1 MEAQVT
7 RDSTD
12 PPFFD
17 VVVAQDLRLEFR
29 GNRHDQILFDVE
41 PLEESDG
48 DAETLGERTAGSDI
62 HTNGTA
68 TPIAAESNLKSSVCL
83 SSPSK
88 PRTANHRTTAAGNS
102 DASHSF
108 AVRDSGG
115 HAQRG

>member
-7 RDSTD
+7 GDSTD

-41 PLEESDG
+41 PFEESDG

-62 HTNGTA
+62 HTSGTA
-68 TPIAAESNLKSSVCL
+68 TPIAAQSNLKSSVCL
-83 SSPSK
+83 
-88 PRTANHRTTAAGNS
+88 
-102 DASHSF
+102 
-108 AVRDSGG
+108 
-115 HAQRG
+115 